1 MANQVEV
8 NQEED
13 LKEIKMVEMGADYEN
28 YLDELFPENLE
39 MEKIYERES
48 VSASYEE
55 EEILKD
61 DEAQ

>member
-1 MANQVEV
+1 
-8 NQEED
+8 
-13 LKEIKMVEMGADYEN
+13 MG
-28 YLDELFPENLE
+28 FPRDWSIFFHEKK